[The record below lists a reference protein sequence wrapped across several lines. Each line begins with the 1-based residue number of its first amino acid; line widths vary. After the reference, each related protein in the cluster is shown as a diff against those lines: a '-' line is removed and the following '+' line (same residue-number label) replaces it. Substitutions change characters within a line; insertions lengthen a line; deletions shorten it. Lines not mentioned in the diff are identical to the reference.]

1 MPQAREGQRRDRGEA
16 ASLLARSARSCRWCP
31 TSDAR
36 ARRTFECAGSGSCA
50 ACTAQIVRSFHQG
63 VSRMWQLRAGV
74 IAISLIV
81 SSAAP
86 SEEFKITVLYSQPK
100 SAEEFDKYYFG
111 KHMPMV
117 YALNQ
122 LKRVEV
128 ARAQPAPDGSPSP
141 YYIVTELWFRLLN
154 RRDEEIKSRPAAAG
168 SQKQRR
174 SRGRS
179 PRSVLRSARRS
190 RDGQHSSGTFYG
202 RPWPCATCASRP

>member
-1 MPQAREGQRRDRGEA
+1 
-16 ASLLARSARSCRWCP
+16 
-31 TSDAR
+31 
-36 ARRTFECAGSGSCA
+36 
-50 ACTAQIVRSFHQG
+50 
-63 VSRMWQLRAGV
+63 MWQLRAGV

-81 SSAAP
+81 SSAVQ

-141 YYIVTELWFRLLN
+141 YYIVTELWF
-154 RRDEEIKSRPAAAG
+154 ESPEIFKSVAATPEWKAVVADVANFAPPG
-168 SQKQRR
+168 TSTAVV
-174 SRGRS
+174 
-179 PRSVLRSARRS
+179 SVVEPKR
-190 RDGQHSSGTFYG
+190 
-202 RPWPCATCASRP
+202 